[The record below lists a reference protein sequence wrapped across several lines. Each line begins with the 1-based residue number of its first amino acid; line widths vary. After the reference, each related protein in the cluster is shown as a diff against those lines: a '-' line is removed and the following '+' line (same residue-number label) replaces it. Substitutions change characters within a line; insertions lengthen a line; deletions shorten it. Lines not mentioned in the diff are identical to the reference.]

1 MGDEQKEGTIKAI
14 LLGESM
20 VGKTCLI
27 RRIISDQFGDIKST
41 VGPSFNSVDIEING
55 NTLKLTLWDTAG
67 QEKFRSLNKIYYK
80 GAEIE
85 LLVYSVIDRKS
96 FEELKN
102 YWYQEVKASCKLNS
116 GIIIFNLCSDCYCC
130 K

>member
-1 MGDEQKEGTIKAI
+1 MGDNQREGTIKAI

-20 VGKTCLI
+20 VVKTALI
-27 RRIISDQFGDIKST
+27 KRIISNTFEETIST
-41 VGPSFNSVDIEING
+41 CGPSSNDVDIEING

-67 QEKFRSLNKIYYK
+67 QEKFRSLNKLYYK

-85 LLVYSVIDRKS
+85 FLVYSVTDRRS

-102 YWYQEVKASCKLNS
+102 YWYQEVKAASKLNS
-116 GIIIFNLCSDCYCC
+116 GIYFINM
-130 K
+130 

>member
-1 MGDEQKEGTIKAI
+1 MGDNQREGTIKAI

-20 VGKTCLI
+20 VGKTALI
-27 RRIISDQFGDIKST
+27 KRIISNTFEETIST
-41 VGPSFNSVDIEING
+41 CGPSSNDVDIEING

-67 QEKFRSLNKIYYK
+67 QEKFRSLNKLYYK

-85 LLVYSVIDRKS
+85 FLVYSVTDRKS

-102 YWYQEVKASCKLNS
+102 YWYQEVKAASKLNS
-116 GIIIFNLCSDCYCC
+116 GIYFINM
-130 K
+130 

>member
-27 RRIISDQFGDIKST
+27 RRITSDQFGDIKST

-55 NTLKLTLWDTAG
+55 NTLKLALWDTAG

-96 FEELKN
+96 FEELKIIGI
-102 YWYQEVKASCKLNS
+102 KKLKHLVN
-116 GIIIFNLCSDCYCC
+116 
-130 K
+130 